1 MNPRAYPKTKKAAV
15 KLAVDTIRRGVP
27 PDRAVDS
34 CFEMG
39 EAWNQFVL
47 AGVYRCALDDDM
59 VMRNLLR
66 YLDVERAREAF
77 DRLFPLGAVGIA

>member
-1 MNPRAYPKTKKAAV
+1 MAI
-15 KLAVDTIRRGVP
+15 DTIRAGLS
-27 PDRAVDS
+27 PDRAFDN

-47 AGVYRCALDDDM
+47 AGVYRAALDDDM

-66 YLDVERAREAF
+66 YLDVERARESF
-77 DRLFPLGAVGIA
+77 DRLFPLLAANGASC

>member
-1 MNPRAYPKTKKAAV
+1 MQERRYPKTKEAAV

-27 PDRAVDS
+27 PDRAFDN

-39 EAWNQFVL
+39 EAWNQYVL
-47 AGVYRCALDDDM
+47 AGVYRAALDDDM

-66 YLDVERAREAF
+66 YLDVERARESF
-77 DRLFPLGAVGIA
+77 DRLFPLVAVRSA